1 MIEKQSSCIGCP
13 FYKHGKH
20 FTPDL
25 VNENSKVFFIAQNPG
40 SNEEAGQKL
49 IKRHYIGYG
58 QHHDEYVNVQPQ
70 PLLGATGV
78 LFDNKFLPLSGLKR
92 SEVSLGNVIR
102 CRPGLS
108 LGLKSD
114 ELPKLTTTMKLEHS
128 NADIVK
134 ALKHCNNAYLH
145 IPQSTQLIVT
155 MGRYAMFALTG
166 IQNEET
172 EYSKRQGVVE
182 SWRGYAVSVP
192 ADSSLHHTID
202 TSIYHD
208 LCVDSSDK
216 VILFTMHIAAL
227 FKGMNKRF
235 YHATMQDFHKIKLL
249 LNKQWPK
256 PLPAWDSNPPITWPK
271 VSCFDT
277 EYNPSDND
285 SLIRYSLYDATNNH
299 LHVVEAIDV
308 SKRKI
313 YIAENSIVLMQNA
326 LADIGHLAN
335 IVDFSNVMVEDLML
349 AHSVL
354 WTGEPHSLNYIASKY
369 GAFNRY
375 KHLSSSEPQL
385 YSALDAYEP
394 FYIWRNSIIPD
405 FKKDEQSYKIYKQY
419 RLPLINIIN
428 KAQQTGISLNS
439 ERLNKVQEIFYD
451 RLQEIQYKAKM
462 ITSDDDFN
470 IGGSKR
476 MKEEIYG

>member
-1 MIEKQSSCIGCP
+1 MIEKPSGCIGCP

-25 VNENSKVFFIAQNPG
+25 VNKNSKVFFLAQNPG

-49 IKRHYIGYG
+49 IKRHYFGYNEY
-58 QHHDEYVNVQPQ
+58 HDEYANVQPQ
-70 PLLGATGV
+70 PLIGATGA

-92 SEVSLGNVIR
+92 SEISLGNAIR
-102 CRPGLS
+102 CRPGAS

-114 ELPKLTTTMKLEHS
+114 ELPKLTTAMKLEHS

-134 ALKHCNNAYLH
+134 ALKHCNSAYLH
-145 IPQSTQLIVT
+145 IPSSTQVVVT

-166 IQNEET
+166 IQNEEN
-172 EYSKRQGVVE
+172 EYGKRQGVME
-182 SWRGYAVSVP
+182 SWRGYGVDINSYNHPFNTV
-192 ADSSLHHTID
+192 DCSQ
-202 TSIYHD
+202 YYD
-208 LCVDSSDK
+208 LRSGK
-216 VILFTMHIAAL
+216 IILFTMHIAAL
-227 FKGMNKRF
+227 FKGANKRF
-235 YHATMQDFHKIKLL
+235 YHATKQDFNKIKLF
-249 LNKQWPK
+249 LNNQWPK
-256 PLPAWDSNPPITWPK
+256 PLPTWSTDAPTTWPK

-277 EYNPSDND
+277 EYNPSDN
-285 SLIRYSLYDATNNH
+285 SLIRYSLYDATNDH
-299 LHVVEAIDV
+299 LHVVDSIDV
-308 SKRKI
+308 SERKI
-313 YIAENSIVLMQNA
+313 HIAQNSTVLMQNA
-326 LADIGHLAN
+326 LADIAHLTN
-335 IVDFSNVMVEDLML
+335 IVDFSSVKVEDLML

-405 FKKDEQSYKIYKQY
+405 FKKDQQSYRIYKGY
-419 RLPLINIIN
+419 RLPLIDIIN
-428 KAQQTGISLNS
+428 KAQQTGIPLNS
-439 ERLNKVQEIFYD
+439 RTLNKLQDTFYN
-451 RLQEIQYKAKM
+451 RLQEIQDEAKL
-462 ITSDDDFN
+462 ITGDRSFN

-476 MKEEIYG
+476 IKEEIYG